1 MENRGLRYMDKYEMI
16 MANRGKGKWKENG
29 YDWMMMLG
37 RWKDM
42 DVASSISINHNKISL
57 NLMT

>member
-29 YDWMMMLG
+29 YDWMMML
-37 RWKDM
+37 WK
-42 DVASSISINHNKISL
+42 VEGYGCSK
-57 NLMT
+57 